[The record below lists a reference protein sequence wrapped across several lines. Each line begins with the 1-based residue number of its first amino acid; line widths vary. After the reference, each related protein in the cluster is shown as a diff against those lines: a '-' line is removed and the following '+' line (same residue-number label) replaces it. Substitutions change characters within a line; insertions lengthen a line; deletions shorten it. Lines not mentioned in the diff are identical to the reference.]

1 MITMEIFRTIAIIL
15 ITVIVG
21 ALAFCAFMMA
31 QALTEDYRFWVPED
45 KDDDEGSS
53 ETETTEND
61 EK

>member
-1 MITMEIFRTIAIIL
+1 MITMEILRTIAIIL

-53 ETETTEND
+53 ETENPEN
-61 EK
+61 EQK